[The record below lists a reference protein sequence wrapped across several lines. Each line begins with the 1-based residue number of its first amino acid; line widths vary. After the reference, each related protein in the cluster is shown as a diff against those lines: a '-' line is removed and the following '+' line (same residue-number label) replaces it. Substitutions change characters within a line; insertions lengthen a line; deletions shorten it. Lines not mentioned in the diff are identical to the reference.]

1 MKKLALLS
9 IGILAFA
16 LQNANATNTIL
27 YSTDDDWTNWNSVQ
41 GLTFQATTAFDY
53 DGLTV
58 NGIGNPSNAGG
69 AGTGGSLEV
78 SPIVPCN
85 WGLAGPAFGLANPT
99 EAVLVAMDGPGA
111 GFGSP
116 VAAQTGTLL
125 VDYTMPD
132 NTLGGSSFSMGI
144 FFQDDAQWGGWSAS
158 QNIDLGP
165 VTTPSGTEEMYEAVI
180 PYSLSAAA
188 NLSYAQ
194 IGFWIFTDYQG
205 VNPWY
210 VDNISVVPLPVTII
224 PAPVTNLF
232 STLDDFTPWTAA
244 GGDLVSPDST
254 FSTDGVTINGL
265 GNTTAAGATGTA
277 GSLLVDWS
285 SLETGYGTIANA
297 PDQGGNAA
305 FLQAIDPGCNPGSS
319 TSVAAYGNMYVEYS
333 LPDTTDGGTY
343 FQLGTFLG
351 YNADGYYG
359 NYLWN
364 ADHDLG
370 FKDDNG
376 LEVHKA
382 TIPYTIN
389 AGNFYGFGFGISVN
403 SDYQPVN
410 GFHIGEISVSAAQA
424 PLITGISLNGTSLT
438 INGTNGLT
446 GFHYTLRS
454 STSLSVPQSA
464 WTVVSTGN
472 PFNGP
477 TYSITTTINP
487 ADPQRFYSI
496 SVP

>member
-1 MKKLALLS
+1 MKKHVLFS
-9 IGILAFA
+9 VGMLAFA
-16 LQNANATNTIL
+16 LLSANATNTIL
-27 YSTDDDWTNWNSVQ
+27 YSTDDDWTSWDGTQ
-41 GLTFQATTAFDY
+41 GLTFQDTTAFDY
-53 DGLTV
+53 DGVTV
-58 NGIGNPSNAGG
+58 NGIGNSSNAGG
-69 AGTGGSLEV
+69 AGTGGSLQV

-85 WGLAGPAFGLANPT
+85 WGQTGPAFGFGGPT
-99 EAVLVAMDGPGA
+99 TAVLVAMDGPGA
-111 GFGSP
+111 DYGQP
-116 VAAQTGTLL
+116 LVAQTGTLL

-132 NTLGGSSFSMGI
+132 DTGSGTYFSMGI
-144 FFQDDAQWGGWSAS
+144 FFQDNAQWGGWSAS

-165 VTTPSGTEEMYEAVI
+165 VTTPYGTEEMYEAVI
-180 PYSLSAAA
+180 PYSLSPTPS
-188 NLSYAQ
+188 LSYAQ
-194 IGFWIFTDYQG
+194 IGFWIFTDYTG
-205 VNPWY
+205 VKPWY
-210 VDNISVVPLPVTII
+210 VDNISVVPLPVSVI

-244 GGDLVSPDST
+244 GGDLVSPDSA

-285 SLETGYGTIANA
+285 SLETGYGTIASA

-305 FLQAIDPGCNPGSS
+305 FLQAIDPGCDPGSS
-319 TSVAAYGNMYVEYS
+319 TSVAAYGNIYVEYS
-333 LPDTTDGGTY
+333 VPDNTDGGNY
-343 FQLGTFLG
+343 FQLGVFLG

-364 ADHDLG
+364 ADQDLG
-370 FKDDNG
+370 FTDDNG

-403 SDYQPVN
+403 SNYQPVN

-454 STSLSVPQSA
+454 STDISLPQSA

-472 PFNGP
+472 AFNGP
-477 TYSITTTINP
+477 TYSITTTVNP
-487 ADPQRFYSI
+487 ASPPTFYSI

>member
-1 MKKLALLS
+1 MKKLALFS
-9 IGILAFA
+9 IGILALA
-16 LQNANATNTIL
+16 LQSAHATNTIL
-27 YSTDDDWTNWNSVQ
+27 YSTDNDWTSWNSVQ
-41 GLTFQATTAFDY
+41 GLTFQDTTAFDY
-53 DGLTV
+53 DDVTV
-58 NGIGNPSNAGG
+58 NGIGNASNAGG

-78 SPIVPCN
+78 SPIVPCG
-85 WGLAGPAFGLANPT
+85 WGLAGPAFGLTGPT
-99 EAVLVAMDGPGA
+99 TAVLVAMDGPGA
-111 GFGSP
+111 DYGQP
-116 VAAQTGTLL
+116 LVAQTGTLL

-132 NTLGGSSFSMGI
+132 HAVSGTSFSMGI
-144 FFQDDAQWGGWSAS
+144 FFQSNAQWGGWSAS

-180 PYSLSAAA
+180 PYSLSATPS
-188 NLSYAQ
+188 LGYAQ
-194 IGFWIFTDYQG
+194 LGFWIFTDYTG
-205 VNPWY
+205 TKPWY

-244 GGDLVSPDST
+244 GGDLVSPDSA
-254 FSTDGVTINGL
+254 FSSDGVTINGL

-277 GSLLVDWS
+277 GSLLVYWS
-285 SLETGYGTIANA
+285 SLETGYGTIASA

-319 TSVAAYGNMYVEYS
+319 TSVAAYGNIYVEYS
-333 LPDTTDGGTY
+333 RPDTTDGGTY
-343 FQLGTFLG
+343 FQLGSFLG
-351 YNADGYYG
+351 YSANGYYG

-364 ADHDLG
+364 ADQDLG
-370 FKDDNG
+370 FTDNNG

-403 SDYQPVN
+403 SDYQPAN

-454 STSLSVPQSA
+454 STSLALPQSA

-477 TYSITTTINP
+477 TFNITTTINP
-487 ADPQRFYSI
+487 AAPQVFYSI